1 MGCTVTD
8 QLKLKRQWGALGVTD
23 QLKLIRFRFWQFPS
37 FFPSQMVCSSDRT
50 QLQRHSE
57 VEEPRS
63 SSVNLIVAMDRRARE
78 QWTMHVF
85 IVFGFDDGGRFGLAL
100 QL

>member
-1 MGCTVTD
+1 MAD
-8 QLKLKRQWGALGVTD
+8 QLKLTASVFGSPHLS
-23 QLKLIRFRFWQFPS
+23 FPDS
-37 FFPSQMVCSSDRT
+37 DGDSSDRT